1 MSMLDGSVTQAISFG
16 YSQTSLTG
24 QETYSANMM
33 VWSNL
38 KQFSLN
44 LSKSKVH
51 FNMDREIP
59 VEIEKCS
66 GGFETIGYRSGPG
79 TMKKV
84 QTISGGFL
92 RMFNTNIIT
101 AGFSDV
107 FLGQKD
113 NFWKGAAGGYAVNGM
128 IVLSPDSNPLFISA
142 ITGFLTK
149 PLNIKSLNRSTI
161 TPMVAYSATPLMIDL
176 KTGEKIWNKNGTYVI
191 GTNLDYKLT
200 KRFNAN
206 IGGNLIGNTAPGIP
220 ISWMITIGSRFS
232 F

>member
-59 VEIEKCS
+59 VEVEKCS

-79 TMKKV
+79 TIKKV

-149 PLNIKSLNRSTI
+149 PLNFKSLNRSTI
-161 TPMVAYSATPLMIDL
+161 TPMVAYSATPLTVDL
-176 KTGEKIWNKNGTYVI
+176 KTGEKVWNKNGTYVI